1 MAKIIG
7 LPKLSPTMEEGTL
20 VSWVKKEGEAVDI
33 DDLLAEVET
42 DKATMEFRS
51 FDKGVLLK
59 ILVPEGETLA
69 PETPVAIIGEA
80 GEDIAALI
88 EEAAAKAP
96 ASAPAGGGDESAAAP
111 TSEAKAEAPAEKPA
125 SSVASGAP
133 AEKVH
138 EDGRVLASPLV
149 RRLAREQD
157 IDLHYVPGSGPHGRI
172 VKEDFESFVASGGA
186 SRSSA
191 GASLGVGSAGYV
203 RQPPRVEKASQMRK
217 TIARRLSESKRE
229 VPHFYLTIDLDA
241 RPMIEARKQI
251 NAALAA
257 RDGGKV
263 SFNDIL
269 IKAAALALRE
279 VPNANAS
286 WVDGAIHFHQ
296 VVDVSVAVAI
306 PDGLVTPVVRD
317 ADRIGLA
324 DISAAVKDLAGR
336 AKDKKLSPEEMSG
349 GTFSI
354 SNLGMFGV
362 ESFSA
367 VINPP
372 EGMILAVGTLR
383 DEPMVD
389 GGQLVAGKKMKV
401 TLSCDHRVVD
411 GALGAQWLQAFQR
424 FVEAPMSM
432 LL

>member
-20 VSWVKKEGEAVDI
+20 VTWVEKEGEAVDI

-59 ILVPEGETLA
+59 ILVPEGETLV
-69 PETPVAIIGEA
+69 PDTPVAIIGAE
-80 GEDIAALI
+80 GDDISALL
-88 EEAAAKAP
+88 EEAAAKSAAP
-96 ASAPAGGGDESAAAP
+96 AAAAAP
-111 TSEAKAEAPAEKPA
+111 TEEKPA
-125 SSVASGAP
+125 AKPTAPSAPAPASGTATL
-133 AEKVH
+133 VH
-138 EDGRVLASPLV
+138 DEGRVFASPLV

-157 IDLHYVPGSGPHGRI
+157 IDLRYVPGSGPKGRI
-172 VKEDFESFVASGGA
+172 VKEDFERFLASGASIPSGGA
-186 SRSSA
+186 SA
-191 GASLGVGSAGYV
+191 GAAGFV
-203 RQPPRVEKASQMRK
+203 RLPPRVEKASQMRK
-217 TIARRLSESKRE
+217 TIARRLTESKQE
-229 VPHFYLTIDLDA
+229 VPHFYLSIDMDA
-241 RPMIEARKQI
+241 GPMIEARKQI

-257 RDGGKV
+257 REGGKV
-263 SFNDIL
+263 SFNDIV
-269 IKAAALALRE
+269 IKASALALRE

-296 VVDVSVAVAI
+296 VVDVSVAVVI
-306 PDGLVTPVVRD
+306 PDGLVTPVIRD
-317 ADRIGLA
+317 ADRLGLA
-324 DISAAVKDLAGR
+324 DISAAVKDLATR
-336 AKDKKLSPEEMSG
+336 AKDKKLAPEEMMN
-349 GTFSI
+349 GTFSV

-372 EGMILAVGTLR
+372 EGMILAVGALR
-383 DEPMVD
+383 DAAVVKD
-389 GGQLVAGKKMKV
+389 GQLVAGKKMKV

-424 FVEAPMSM
+424 FIEAPMSM